1 MLGLCRQSCFTGL
14 PDRNRRLLA
23 RFFRP
28 QFFGQSPVAPAAPPP
43 APGSVYTYRAS
54 LIGSAR
60 HYELTQE
67 GLLWRIG
74 RRSGV
79 WPYRDISGI
88 RLSFRPTGMQNRRFR
103 ADITNRNGGRIA
115 ILSTSKQ
122 TVALMEPQA
131 GYRGFIMQLH
141 RRLAEAGSDATLG
154 AGLRPGTYRL
164 LVSAVVFFG
173 IAMAVLLVRALA
185 TGEFAGVIFILGF
198 AALFARQ
205 IGGFIRRNRSRNYTF
220 DAVPQNLLP

>member
-1 MLGLCRQSCFTGL
+1 
-14 PDRNRRLLA
+14 
-23 RFFRP
+23 
-28 QFFGQSPVAPAAPPP
+28 
-43 APGSVYTYRAS
+43 
-54 LIGSAR
+54 
-60 HYELTQE
+60 
-67 GLLWRIG
+67 
-74 RRSGV
+74 
-79 WPYRDISGI
+79 
-88 RLSFRPTGMQNRRFR
+88 MQNRRFR

-122 TVALMEPQA
+122 TAALMEPQA

-141 RRLAEAGSDATLG
+141 RRLADAGSDATLG

-198 AALFARQ
+198 AALFAWQ

-220 DAVPQNLLP
+220 VAVPQNLLP